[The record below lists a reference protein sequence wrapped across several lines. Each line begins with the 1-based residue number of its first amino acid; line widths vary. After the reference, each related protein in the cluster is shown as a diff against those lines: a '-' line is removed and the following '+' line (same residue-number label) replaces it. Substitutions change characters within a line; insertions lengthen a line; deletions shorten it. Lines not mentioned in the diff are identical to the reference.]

1 MSITIAHSVPEVLQY
16 KLLLSLRRRRPYL
29 RCEHRTF
36 NLQPTHI
43 SFENCNAQQPAL
55 LRTLILMIK
64 TISLSFGLILLAIAS
79 KAEAQCPIDRSLSLC
94 CRSLE
99 NFSSNSYV
107 WENICGFHD
116 PVDPTTLVA
125 GGCFTTSTCL
135 NGLYDACCERYL
147 RKNSY
152 HSLSSLS
159 LHLLITFA
167 ILLQRAQQAPTVPL
181 DSIVVVTSCT
191 SVQHAPEGVHSEQ
204 TILIMK
210 RTL

>member
-1 MSITIAHSVPEVLQY
+1 MRASNVQLATNSYLIR
-16 KLLLSLRRRRPYL
+16 KL
-29 RCEHRTF
+29 
-36 NLQPTHI
+36 
-43 SFENCNAQQPAL
+43 
-55 LRTLILMIK
+55 
-64 TISLSFGLILLAIAS
+64 FGLILLAIAS

-147 RKNSY
+147 PCSASTDGTIGFNCSG
-152 HSLSSLS
+152 
-159 LHLLITFA
+159 HL
-167 ILLQRAQQAPTVPL
+167 
-181 DSIVVVTSCT
+181 
-191 SVQHAPEGVHSEQ
+191 VH
-204 TILIMK
+204 
-210 RTL
+210 